1 MMLAACIVDNT
12 RNLRLHAV
20 RHEVG
25 RIAKHVQR
33 ESHYTMRLA
42 LAALVAYGT
51 CLTQLI
57 TRLGM
62 VLLALSL
69 ACPVQDPDL
78 CQHVCMISNLR
89 AVPLAIDNVTLA
101 S

>member
-1 MMLAACIVDNT
+1 MPAACIGDHTSNV
-12 RNLRLHAV
+12 LLHAV

-25 RIAKHVQR
+25 RLAQHVQR

-57 TRLGM
+57 TPLGM

-69 ACPVQDPDL
+69 DCLPVLPSAFI
-78 CQHVCMISNLR
+78 C
-89 AVPLAIDNVTLA
+89 A
-101 S
+101 